1 MEGDDEEDGEGKEMK
16 DKDSKEESKEGGDKD
31 KETEMEQDTEEDDV
45 DPLDA
50 YMEEVK
56 QEVKKFNMGGVNDKQ
71 KGAMTVTKVVTVV
84 KTKKGP
90 NVHKKKGEL
99 MENDQ
104 DAMEYSSEEEE
115 VHLQAGSHR
124 FSDQTEKGSGASGSW
139 ENRVRV
145 VSEKLLRGSARTRQD
160 EP

>member
-1 MEGDDEEDGEGKEMK
+1 MEADDDEDGEGKGEITEKEIKEEMK
-16 DKDSKEESKEGGDKD
+16 EEGEKE
-31 KETEMEQDTEEDDV
+31 KETPMEEQDEEDDV

-56 QEVKKFNMGGVNDKQ
+56 QEVKKFNMGAMKGNDKVSYNKPNRLTFPIILFVHFGPDGMNVCFCVLSQ

-90 NVHKKKGEL
+90 HTHKKKGEL

-104 DAMEYSSEEEE
+104 DAMEVSSP
-115 VHLQAGSHR
+115 A
-124 FSDQTEKGSGASGSW
+124 
-139 ENRVRV
+139 
-145 VSEKLLRGSARTRQD
+145 
-160 EP
+160 P

>member
-1 MEGDDEEDGEGKEMK
+1 MEGNDDEDGEEKGEK
-16 DKDSKEESKEGGDKD
+16 KDSEVKEEMTEGEEQEKD
-31 KETEMEQDTEEDDV
+31 TPMELEAEDDV

-56 QEVKKFNMGGVNDKQ
+56 QEVKKFNIGAMKGNDKVRTSLISRSSFTIVFTHSQQQFVCLCLINSTFLLQQ

-90 NVHKKKGEL
+90 HTHKKKGEL

-104 DAMEYSSEEEE
+104 DAME
-115 VHLQAGSHR
+115 VIFFPMDL
-124 FSDQTEKGSGASGSW
+124 F
-139 ENRVRV
+139 
-145 VSEKLLRGSARTRQD
+145 
-160 EP
+160 